1 MEKEYMNGKMEEDM
15 KDNINMI
22 KNMDLVV
29 INGRMVE
36 NILVIGEIVKDMEK
50 EK

>member
-1 MEKEYMNGKMEEDM
+1 MEKVYMNGKMEEDM

>member
-1 MEKEYMNGKMEEDM
+1 MNGKMEEDM

-29 INGRMVE
+29 INGQMVE

>member
-1 MEKEYMNGKMEEDM
+1 MEKVYMNGKMEEDM

-29 INGRMVE
+29 INGQMVE

>member
-1 MEKEYMNGKMEEDM
+1 MNGKMEEDM
-15 KDNINMI
+15 KDNINTI

-29 INGRMVE
+29 INGQMVE
-36 NILVIGEIVKDMEK
+36 NILVNGEIVKDMEK

>member
-1 MEKEYMNGKMEEDM
+1 MEKVYMNGKMEEDM
-15 KDNINMI
+15 KDNINTI

-29 INGRMVE
+29 INGQMVE
-36 NILVIGEIVKDMEK
+36 NILVNGEIVKDMEK

>member
-1 MEKEYMNGKMEEDM
+1 MEKVYINGKMEEDM
-15 KDNINMI
+15 KDNTNMI

>member
-1 MEKEYMNGKMEEDM
+1 MGKEYMNGKMEEDM

>member
-1 MEKEYMNGKMEEDM
+1 MNGKMEEDM